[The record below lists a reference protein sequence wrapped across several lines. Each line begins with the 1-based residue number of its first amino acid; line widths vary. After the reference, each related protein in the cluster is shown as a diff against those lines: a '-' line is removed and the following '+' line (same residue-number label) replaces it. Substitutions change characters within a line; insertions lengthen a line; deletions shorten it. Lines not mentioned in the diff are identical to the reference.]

1 MFSIFLKKNRSW
13 ILLFCYSQVD
23 GILSL
28 VSPLVQDQSDEPE
41 EEGDPEDFAEEQGI
55 MGRFI
60 HMLQAEDCDQ
70 QYLVRET
77 LLFYHF

>member
-1 MFSIFLKKNRSW
+1 MFFVFIVM
-13 ILLFCYSQVD
+13 FCDSQVD

-28 VSPLVQDQSDEPE
+28 ISPLVQDQSDEPAE
-41 EEGDPEDFAEEQGI
+41 EEDPEDFAEEQGI

-60 HMLQAEDCDQ
+60 HMLRADDCDQ

-77 LLFYHF
+77 SLSHYL

>member
-1 MFSIFLKKNRSW
+1 M
-13 ILLFCYSQVD
+13 
-23 GILSL
+23 
-28 VSPLVQDQSDEPE
+28 SPLVQDQSDEPDE
-41 EEGDPEDFAEEQGI
+41 EEDPEDFAEEQGI